1 MENIKT
7 ERREFWKLLMSLALP
22 IAFQH
27 LLINSLTFV
36 DTWFMSQL
44 GDVALAAS
52 GMAFQ
57 WNWLLNMITFG
68 LCSGS
73 ALFIAQYW
81 GAGQTENIR
90 KTCKIAAAT
99 ALVAALIFMIGALSF
114 PSDIMRIFNR
124 NADVVRTGSDYL
136 RILAFAY
143 PATALSSV
151 LSTVLRS
158 TERVKLPMIASGIST
173 FINIIL
179 DYAMIFGKFGF
190 PEMGVEGAALA
201 TAISAWIGLVL
212 LVGISIYQK
221 NIIVMPMGKYLDFKF
236 TDYKKFM
243 VKASP
248 VIINELLWG
257 LGTVCNNAI
266 YSNTGHE
273 NFAAC
278 TILRTVESMCLI
290 LFIGLNDGGAVIVGK
305 TIGEGNYDKAYRSS
319 KRLLWSTPLISAV
332 LAVIVIAFREKV
344 VYLFNMSGNIT
355 EQTVAV
361 ARTIIVIYAAE
372 LCFRNIPYTM
382 ICAIFRSGG
391 DSFTG
396 AKLDIV
402 SLWFLAIPATFVAA
416 FLLKFP
422 FPAVLL
428 TEYLI
433 EDIPK
438 CIMCFRHFKTRKWI
452 KPVGDFS
459 VANLSE

>member
-1 MENIKT
+1 MENIKN
-7 ERREFWKLLMSLALP
+7 ERREFWRLLLSLALP

-36 DTWFMSQL
+36 DTLFMSQL
-44 GDVALAAS
+44 GDVALSAS

-81 GAGQTENIR
+81 GAGQIDNIR
-90 KTCKIAAAT
+90 KTCKIATITAMGAAM
-99 ALVAALIFMIGALSF
+99 IFMIGALCF
-114 PSDIMRIFNR
+114 PSVIMSVFNR
-124 NADVVRTGSDYL
+124 NPDVVKTGAGYL
-136 RILAFAY
+136 KILAFSY
-143 PATALSSV
+143 PATAISSV

-158 TERVKLPMIASGIST
+158 TERVRLPMVASSIST
-173 FINIIL
+173 VTNIIL

-201 TAISAWIGLVL
+201 TTISAWIGLGL
-212 LVGISIYQK
+212 LAGISVYQK
-221 NIIVMPMGKYLDFKF
+221 NILVMPLKGYFDFNF
-236 TDYKKFM
+236 ADYKRFM

-248 VIINELLWG
+248 VIINEFLWG

-266 YSNTGHE
+266 YSNTGYE

-278 TILRTVESMCLI
+278 TILRTVESLCLI

-305 TIGEGNYDKAYRSS
+305 TIGQGDYDKAYRSS
-319 KRLLWSTPLISAV
+319 KRLLYSTPLISAV
-332 LAVIVIAFREKV
+332 LAVFVIVFREKV

-355 EQTVAV
+355 EQTVSV
-361 ARTIIVIYAAE
+361 ARAIIVIYAVE

-382 ICAIFRSGG
+382 ICAVFRSGG
-391 DSFTG
+391 DSYTG
-396 AKLDIV
+396 AKFDIV

-416 FLLKFP
+416 FLLKLP
-422 FPAVLL
+422 FPIVML
-428 TEYLI
+428 TEYLV

-438 CIMCFRHFKTRKWI
+438 CIMCVRHFKTRKWI

-459 VANLSE
+459 VASLSK